1 MLFCIIR
8 AIPYNGTRKPDE
20 FLRRTSMHAF
30 AKQCLYILDA
40 NRAPEEY
47 KSEAIEGLQSIC

>member
-1 MLFCIIR
+1 MFFCIIH

-20 FLRRTSMHAF
+20 FLRKTSMHAF
-30 AKQCLYILDA
+30 AKQSLYILDA

-47 KSEAIEGLQSIC
+47 KSEAIVRLQSIC